1 MTLPTC
7 GSGAPD
13 LERLLAECEAGGG
26 AKKMVGVLRR
36 IGRDI
41 GAKDGMGDS
50 KAEGD
55 PGKLTLVGAVFI
67 TGREDDMH
75 GIGKFS

>member
-1 MTLPTC
+1 
-7 GSGAPD
+7 
-13 LERLLAECEAGGG
+13 
-26 AKKMVGVLRR
+26 MVSVLRR

-41 GAKDGMGDS
+41 GAEAGTEDS

-55 PGKLTLVGAVFI
+55 LGKLTLVGAVFI
-67 TGREDDMH
+67 TGLEDDTH